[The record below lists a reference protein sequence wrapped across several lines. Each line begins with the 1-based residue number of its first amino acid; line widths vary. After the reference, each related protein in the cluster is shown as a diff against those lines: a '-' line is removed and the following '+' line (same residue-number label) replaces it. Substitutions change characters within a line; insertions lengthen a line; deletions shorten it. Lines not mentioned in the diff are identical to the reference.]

1 LLEKKSKK
9 HFLDKIEP
17 VQSFEDEIHNVQAV
31 IDSISLD
38 ILHEDLSHITGEG
51 VMNKDIVS
59 IEYLLDILISIE
71 EWLKGNS
78 NIFQSPVRNIE
89 LHNDEEYSDLT
100 SSFMSSDSNSRSILK
115 EIGNHPKT
123 QNKIDELKKFLD
135 SSHSSIET
143 LKKVKEKTDEQIK
156 YLELEKEMENTVKMT
171 QNALKNNLP
180 QSLAPLTNSITSKV
194 LNRKQ
199 IIEIAEEKNQQ
210 RNDETLFSLLQ
221 LDNEQRNQQTDAN
234 LSSGSL
240 SGIGVLSD
248 IKRKK
253 EQILE
258 KFRNENLAQHRKSV
272 KFDDDIAS
280 SERSN
285 SSISIK
291 SDLMANRSS
300 GYRNTVFEHDTTN
313 ELSIIRNS
321 IKDKGYKDEKVI
333 KMILKSVYDEDLK
346 DAESL
351 MRQSLDK
358 NRNRSEMTNH
368 LFIDAHRPA
377 SSASVLAPNK
387 SVFIAD
393 DYKRPLLRRQMR
405 AASVSPSRRN
415 GMNNGQRSQSSL
427 RASLNSGRKH
437 KSKFVIGEDGI
448 LSKLLEEFPHL
459 YLAPETIHD
468 LWQKHSKQIEHL
480 QKEQHELEVKYSKD
494 NENTAIRKY
503 LNDTHLRQ
511 KSLMDIMRKDIEHMQ
526 RVQDLKRKQNVENA
540 LKYKAKEQRFQNVK
554 VKNYFEEFRL
564 QQRAKMLKKLT
575 KEEVLFKQLFNE
587 SLKIQKERVRE
598 MKKYAKEQRDIK
610 TKQQMNQIESIENF
624 YKNKFNLLNE
634 KIKKEKVDNEIR
646 EKSQHEILTKMK
658 SQMKNKLE
666 SDIRDLQSQ
675 LCNDEDFMYW
685 RKLDANRVE
694 NDLKC
699 ARYKATV

>member
-1 LLEKKSKK
+1 M
-9 HFLDKIEP
+9 
-17 VQSFEDEIHNVQAV
+17 
-31 IDSISLD
+31 SIQ
-38 ILHEDLSHITGEG
+38 
-51 VMNKDIVS
+51 
-59 IEYLLDILISIE
+59 

-78 NIFQSPVRNIE
+78 NIFQSPILNID
-89 LHNDEEYSDLT
+89 NDDQYSDLS
-100 SSFMSSDSNSRSILK
+100 SSFMSSDNSRSILK
-115 EIGNHPKT
+115 EIGNHHNPQSGT
-123 QNKIDELKKFLD
+123 NKIDELKKFLD
-135 SSHSSIET
+135 NSHSSIEM

-156 YLELEKEMENTVKMT
+156 YLELEKEMENTVKLT
-171 QNALKNNLP
+171 QNALQNNLP
-180 QSLAPLTNSITSKV
+180 PSLAPLTNSITSKV

-199 IIEIAEEKNQQ
+199 IIQIAQQKNQQ
-210 RNDETLFSLLQ
+210 KNDENLFSLLQ
-221 LDNEQRNQQTDAN
+221 LDDEPRYHADAN

-253 EQILE
+253 EQIME
-258 KFRNENLAQHRKSV
+258 KFRNENLAQQRKSV
-272 KFDDDIAS
+272 KFDDDLAS
-280 SERSN
+280 SSS
-285 SSISIK
+285 SSIR
-291 SDLMANRSS
+291 SDLVASMS
-300 GYRNTVFEHDTTN
+300 GGSRNVVFEHDTTN

-321 IKDKGYKDEKVI
+321 IKEKGDKDEKII
-333 KMILKSVYDEDLK
+333 KMLLKSVYDEDLR

-351 MRQSLDK
+351 MRLSVDK
-358 NRNRSEMTNH
+358 SRNRSEMTNN
-368 LFIDAHRPA
+368 LFVDAHRPA
-377 SSASVLAPNK
+377 SSASVRVPNK

-393 DYKRPLLRRQMR
+393 DYKRPLLRQHAR
-405 AASVSPSRRN
+405 ASSVSPSRRG
-415 GMNNGQRSQSSL
+415 GMNGANQRSQSSL
-427 RASLNSGRKH
+427 RASFGGGSGRKQ

-480 QKEQHELEVKYSKD
+480 QKEQRELEVKYSKD

-503 LNDTHLRQ
+503 LNETHKRQ

-540 LKYKAKEQRFQNVK
+540 LKYKAREQRFQSVK

-610 TKQQMNQIESIENF
+610 TKQQLNQIESIENF

-634 KIKKEKVDNEIR
+634 KIKKEKTDNEIR

-666 SDIRDLQSQ
+666 SDIRDLQGQ

-685 RKLDANRVE
+685 RQLDANRVE
-694 NDLKC
+694 NDLKS